1 RTLAACIGQLCI
13 YHFAGQPP
21 RAWLLLTLDDIDV
34 MEIIAEQSRAMKILK
49 KPHRKSRLGCH
60 TCKKR
65 KIKVRLTRNLC
76 ISSPVVAQ
84 CSAITRAS
92 YPAQDLQQACDEL
105 KPACQNCVRHLVT
118 CDFAQGHSMPVS
130 MTSMQITLQTTVDT
144 VNIGD
149 LVAST
154 RSIPAIDKDLNFV
167 DLELIH
173 NFTTSVY
180 MTLSTDDL
188 VRQMWQVSVVRMALK
203 CEYVMRTLL
212 SISALHL
219 AHERPERK
227 EALVSKALLYH
238 RLASREAMQ
247 LMSTLDERN
256 AENLFLFSLLTIFFA
271 LASGRYLKESVVVW
285 ESAFPDWTFL
295 LSGACSLIKLL
306 NSKNYEGPLTPL
318 LTYAKERFFTARD
331 DSRAQPTALKSLRKR
346 VSGSNVNKDL
356 LRIYNMAI
364 DELGPPLSL
373 ALHDEGRGMDI
384 MDMFIWK
391 YFVSDEFLPLLKE
404 PRANQ
409 EAIVIYAHFCI
420 VLKRL
425 ESQWWLQGWSIHLI
439 SQAWELLDESHKSW
453 IQWPME
459 ELGWA
464 PPSQKVV
471 P

>member
-1 RTLAACIGQLCI
+1 
-13 YHFAGQPP
+13 
-21 RAWLLLTLDDIDV
+21 
-34 MEIIAEQSRAMKILK
+34 MEILPERRIAAKISK
-49 KPHRKSRLGCH
+49 KPHRKSKLGCH
-60 TCKKR
+60 TCKRR
-65 KIKVRLTRNLC
+65 KIK
-76 ISSPVVAQ
+76 
-84 CSAITRAS
+84 
-92 YPAQDLQQACDEL
+92 CDEL

-118 CDFAQGHSMPVS
+118 CDFLQSRSMAIS
-130 MTSMQITLQTTVDT
+130 MRSMQITLQTSLD
-144 VNIGD
+144 
-149 LVAST
+149 A
-154 RSIPAIDKDLNFV
+154 RSADDPETPIRPAPAIDQALNFV

-173 NFTTSVY
+173 NFTTAVY

-188 VRQMWQVSVVRMALK
+188 VRQMWRVSVVRMALK

-219 AHERPERK
+219 AHQRPERK
-227 EALVSKALLYH
+227 EALVAKALLYH
-238 RLASREAMQ
+238 RSASREAME
-247 LMSTLDERN
+247 LMSALDERN

-331 DSRAQPTALKSLRKR
+331 DLRARPAALESLRKR
-346 VSGSNVNKDL
+346 VSSSNIDKEL
-356 LRIYNMAI
+356 LRIHNLAI
-364 DELGPPLSL
+364 DELGYPLSL
-373 ALHDEGRGMDI
+373 ALHSGGRGMDI

-409 EAIVIYAHFCI
+409 EAIVIYAHFCV

-439 SQAWELLDESHKSW
+439 SQAWELLDESHKPW

-459 ELGWA
+459 ELGWV
-464 PPSQKVV
+464 PPS
-471 P
+471 